1 MRLLKRVSNKMGIY
15 ANRRSFIP
23 LLLLLFGVLQI
34 MNQLT
39 FRIKAM
45 RQEIP
50 DMRYWG
56 YNMHSLKEFLDNIGA
71 IGRDDFIKNLYVDL
85 LFILLFMLFTSL
97 FITYLT
103 RKADIHSSLR
113 YLNLLP
119 IIRSLLDVCEN
130 IMLLFIC
137 MHYPSKFPM
146 LASISSVVTI
156 TKFVILWS
164 MAIVILWLCII
175 ILVKRMQKKWR
186 KHFI

>member
-1 MRLLKRVSNKMGIY
+1 MGLLKRISNKMDNY
-15 ANRRSFIP
+15 ANRRWFIP
-23 LLLLLFGVLQI
+23 LLLMLFGVLLI
-34 MNQLT
+34 MHQLT
-39 FRIKAM
+39 FRIKGM
-45 RQEIP
+45 HQEIP

-56 YNMHSLKEFLDNIGA
+56 YNMHSLKEFLDKLGA
-71 IGRDDFIKNLYVDL
+71 IGRGDFIKNLYVDF

-103 RKADIHSSLR
+103 RKADIHSSLG

-119 IIRSLLDVCEN
+119 FIRSLLDVGEN

-146 LASISSVVTI
+146 LASVCSAVTI

-164 MAIVILWLCII
+164 MVIVMLWLYSI
-175 ILVKRMQKKWR
+175 ILVKRIQKKQR
-186 KHFI
+186 